1 MLALNF
7 DPFPVLET
15 ERLILRKFTPEDAT
29 DVYNLRSNPEAM
41 RYIGKSL
48 LRSVEEAEKLIA
60 FYLKNISENISITW
74 GISLKGEGGRVIGT
88 IGYHTI
94 DKDHYR
100 AEIGYMIH
108 PDLWGK
114 GYMNEA
120 ISVLLQCGLND
131 LGFHSIEAKV
141 NPENEKSCKILL
153 KHGFV
158 KEAHFKENFYF
169 EGKFQDTAIYSIVKK
184 V

>member
-7 DPFPVLET
+7 DPFPVIET
-15 ERLILRKFTPEDAT
+15 ERLLLRKFTSEDAA
-29 DVYNLRSNPEAM
+29 DLYALRSNPEAM
-41 RYIGKSL
+41 KYIGKSL
-48 LRSVEEAEKLIA
+48 LRNVEEAEKLIEV
-60 FYLKNISENISITW
+60 YLKNIAENISITW
-74 GISLKGEGGRVIGT
+74 KVSLKHESDRLIGT
-88 IGYHTI
+88 IGYHTV

-108 PDLWGK
+108 PTMWGK
-114 GYMNEA
+114 GYMHEA
-120 ISVLLQCGLND
+120 ISVILPIGLNE

-141 NPENEKSCKILL
+141 NPENEKSCQALL

-158 KEAHFKENFYF
+158 KEAHFKENYCFQ
-169 EGKFQDTAIYSIVKK
+169 GRFQDTAVYSLVKS

>member
-1 MLALNF
+1 MLVLNF

-15 ERLILRKFTPEDAT
+15 ERLVLRKFTPEDAA
-29 DVYNLRSNPEAM
+29 DVYNLRSNEEAM
-41 RYIGKSL
+41 KYIGKSL

-60 FYLKNISENISITW
+60 FYLKNITENANITW
-74 GISLKGEGGRVIGT
+74 GISLKVGGNGLIGT

-108 PDLWGK
+108 PDLWGR
-114 GYMNEA
+114 GYMDEA
-120 ISVLLQCGLND
+120 ISALLQCGFND

-158 KEAHFKENFYF
+158 KEAHFKENFCF
-169 EGKFQDTAIYSIVKK
+169 QGKFQDTAIYSLVKSI
-184 V
+184 